1 MLSAIR
7 NLVRF
12 TSSKKGAK
20 ITVGAWLAVVL
31 IVSLVLPSSSDYEDN
46 SSEGS
51 VREDTPSE
59 LAHDLVQEEYPSDDG
74 LTGLIVFHSDDGI
87 NDDDRAEIEAFS
99 EWLETD
105 EAPEEVASALPFHK
119 FPVEVQDEMFS
130 DNETT
135 LLFNITLED
144 GLESGDMRDVLDE
157 LRDQM
162 DTYALDSLDVDITG
176 PAGIAADTISI
187 FKNADFVLMIATVI
201 LIFIILI
208 VIYRSPLLAITP
220 LLIAG
225 IVYGV
230 VDRVIGVVGKY
241 EWFVIE
247 GQAVSIMLVLLFA
260 VLTDYSLFV
269 FSRYREQLRLRD
281 SKYDAMGEAIH
292 HVSEPIFF
300 SGGTVFLA
308 MLTLFVTVF
317 KPYNHFAPVFSIAVV
332 FILLAG
338 LTLIPAMFALM
349 GRRAFWPFI
358 PEKDGVDVK
367 KSTKGF
373 WRRVG
378 SLVEKRPGI
387 IATIVIV
394 VFGIGAANILSMNF
408 SFNMLKSFPEDMS
421 SRQGFETLEE
431 EYPPGQ
437 LAPMDIVLHSDEEID
452 LDEDTRS
459 NMEQLITQIEQS
471 KGIESVSPHLSDEMI
486 DGDEDLPDDFI
497 SDSGQSIRMQ
507 VVIDGNPYEIDALET
522 VDNLREQEEDM
533 LTNYHFS
540 ADHYSLHIAGQT
552 AEQLDVQ
559 KMNKRDMILLFSLV
573 VVLLTL
579 VLGFQTKSV
588 LMPVLMMGTI
598 LLSYGAALGIGWF
611 IFHTFL
617 GFDSFSYRMPVY
629 TFVFMVAL
637 GIDYNIMLVSRVKEL
652 AQTMPWK
659 KAVGEGIALTGGVIS
674 SAGLI
679 LAATFSVLITQP
691 LQDLYLFGSIMALGI
706 MLDTFIIR
714 GFLLPSLLLITH
726 REKKE

>member
-1 MLSAIR
+1 MLSGIR
-7 NLVRF
+7 KLVRF

-20 ITVGAWLAVVL
+20 LTVALWLIAVLV
-31 IVSLVLPSSSDYEDN
+31 VSFALPSSKDYEDN
-46 SSEGS
+46 SSDGS
-51 VREDTPSE
+51 VKEDTPSE
-59 LAHDLVQEEYPSDDG
+59 IAHDLIQEEYPSDDG
-74 LTGLIVFHSDDGI
+74 LTGLIVFHKEEGM
-87 NDDDRAEIEAFS
+87 NDDDRSEIEAFS
-99 EWLETD
+99 EWLASD
-105 EAPEEVASALPFHK
+105 NKPEEIARALPFHM
-119 FPVEVQDEMFS
+119 FPKDVQDKMFS
-130 DNETT
+130 ENQTA
-135 LLFNITLED
+135 LLFNVTLVD
-144 GLESGDMRDVLDE
+144 GLESGEMHDVLSK
-157 LRDQM
+157 LHDQM
-162 DTYALDSLDVDITG
+162 DSYALDSVDVDITG

-187 FKNADFVLMIATVI
+187 FKNADLVLMISTIV

-208 VIYRSPLLAITP
+208 IIYRSPLLAITP

-230 VDRVIGVVGKY
+230 VDRVIGLVGKY

-260 VLTDYSLFV
+260 VLTDYSLFI
-269 FSRYREQLRLRD
+269 FSRYREELRLRD
-281 SKYDAMGEAIH
+281 SKYEAMGEAIH

-338 LTLIPAMFALM
+338 LTLIPAIFALM
-349 GRRAFWPFI
+349 GRGAFWPFI
-358 PEKDGVDVK
+358 PKKDGVDVK
-367 KSTKGF
+367 EHKKGF
-373 WRRVG
+373 WRHVG
-378 SLVEKRPGI
+378 NVVEKRPGI
-387 IATIVIV
+387 VAVIVLV
-394 VFGIGAANILSMNF
+394 VFGIGATNILTMNF

-421 SRQGFETLEE
+421 SRQGFEILEE

-437 LAPMDIVLHSDEEID
+437 LAPMDIVLTSEEPFNFN
-452 LDEDTRS
+452 EDTRA
-459 NMEQLITQIEQS
+459 NIKKIITQIEQTS
-471 KGIESVSPHLSDEMI
+471 GIDSVSPHITDEMI
-486 DGDEDLPDDFI
+486 DGSEELPDNVV
-497 SDSGQSIRMQ
+497 SESGKSVRMQ
-507 VVIDGNPYEIDALET
+507 VIVDGNPYEKDALAT
-522 VDNLREQEEDM
+522 VASIRELEKDM

-540 ADHYSLHIAGQT
+540 PDTHSLHIAGQT

-559 KMNKRDMILLFSLV
+559 QMNKRDMILLFTLV
-573 VVLLTL
+573 TVLLTL

-598 LLSYGAALGIGWF
+598 LLSYGAALGMGWF
-611 IFHTFL
+611 MFKTFF
-617 GFDSFSYRMPVY
+617 GFDSFSYRLPVY

-652 AQTMPWK
+652 AHSMPWK
-659 KAVGEGIALTGGVIS
+659 QAVGEGVALTGGVIS

-691 LQDLYLFGSIMALGI
+691 LQELFLFGSIMALGI
-706 MLDTFIIR
+706 LLDTFIIR
-714 GFLLPSLLLITH
+714 GFLLPSLLILTH